1 VGQFYSKCNIYIYIY
16 IERERERERERIVNM
31 CSMNLS
37 KLCYVA
43 YLSWLKKYCC
53 GEWILIRA
61 NRNEYMKIY
70 IATICSI

>member
-1 VGQFYSKCNIYIYIY
+1 
-16 IERERERERERIVNM
+16 
-31 CSMNLS
+31 MNLS